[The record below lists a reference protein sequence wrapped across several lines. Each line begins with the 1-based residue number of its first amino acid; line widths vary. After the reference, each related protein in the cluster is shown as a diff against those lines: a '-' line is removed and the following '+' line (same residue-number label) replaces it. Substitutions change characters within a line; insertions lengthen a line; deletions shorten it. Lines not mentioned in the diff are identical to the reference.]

1 MKRVFDFSLSLIA
14 LIALVPLFLVIA
26 IWIAVDSKGAI
37 FFRQVRVGKDNKDF
51 RLYKFR
57 SMFVTKTSNIQ
68 LTIGSRDSRIT
79 NSGYW
84 LRKYKLDEL
93 PQLINILKG
102 EMSFVGPRPE
112 VRKYVNLYTSEQQK
126 VLSVRPGLTDWAS
139 IQFRNESDLLALA
152 ADPETYYIR
161 EIIPA
166 KLSQNLNY
174 IERNNIWIDFQII
187 FLTIKRV
194 IFS

>member
-1 MKRVFDFSLSLIA
+1 MKRVFDFSASLLT
-14 LIALVPLFLVIA
+14 LIVLLPVFLIIA
-26 IWIAVDSKGAI
+26 IVIIADSKGAV
-37 FFRQVRVGKDNKDF
+37 FFSQLRVGKDNKDF

-57 SMFVTKTSNIQ
+57 SMFVNKTSNVQ
-68 LTIGSRDSRIT
+68 LTIGSHDSRIT

-152 ADPETYYIR
+152 SDPETYYIR

-174 IERNNIWIDFQII
+174 IERNNMWIDFQII

-194 IFS
+194 IFP